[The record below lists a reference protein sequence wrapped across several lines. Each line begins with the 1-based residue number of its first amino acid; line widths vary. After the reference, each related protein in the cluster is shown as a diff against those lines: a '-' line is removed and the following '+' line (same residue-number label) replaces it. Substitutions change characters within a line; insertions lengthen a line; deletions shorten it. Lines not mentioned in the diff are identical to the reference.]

1 MWITLKHE
9 NNTIHQH
16 PSQHLEAS
24 GLLYDDDIKVMI
36 VTGRLD
42 FHVKMGLAL
51 FYQLKKSIDLK
62 RVMFFLQAGEYY
74 YYPDKS
80 APDVRLTHLL

>member
-1 MWITLKHE
+1 
-9 NNTIHQH
+9 
-16 PSQHLEAS
+16 
-24 GLLYDDDIKVMI
+24 MI

-74 YYPDKS
+74 YPDKS